1 MDLAPALPPSQD
13 TRSVL
18 VSTAVELP
26 PGSLQDASQDS
37 LSTSGDSFSTAG
49 EPTIQL
55 SFVSTVEAVPTTL
68 SIAAPNKISTSLAPP
83 ALMVSVAGLD
93 KLSVSS
99 SFLSSSQLAHS
110 FDIVGQFLRSARAAS
125 GIVQPLYSE
134 AIPIYWETTDT
145 WRGKA
150 LASAVEVSQ
159 VEVTPQ
165 IAQLENNY
173 WSAVYTEQCLQGA
186 QRTLAAG
193 NRFKISLGDKTLGYV
208 ASEDRAYALAQQLSM
223 MIRQAAFSPSSITPF
238 LNNNPAFGEMGAL
251 SVGSSSQASFA
262 IDAALA
268 EELGYS
274 REWAA
279 VAWANNLR
287 SALDEAPLSVGDA
300 HMGLQDFQ
308 PSDMSMAGDASWYG
322 PYFHGRATANGETY
336 NQNDLTVAHKSLPF
350 GTQLKVRNLTN
361 DKTVVVRVND
371 RGPYVG
377 DRILDLSKAAADCLG
392 SDQSGVVPVEATILK
407 SNKAPTLSAK

>member
-26 PGSLQDASQDS
+26 QGSSQTLSQDS
-37 LSTSGDSFSTAG
+37 FSAPG

-55 SFVSTVEAVPTTL
+55 SFVSSIESAPTTL
-68 SIAAPNKISTSLAPP
+68 SVAVPNKISTSFAPP

-99 SFLSSSQLAHS
+99 SFLPSSQLTRS
-110 FDIVGQFLRSARAAS
+110 FNVVGQFLRSARSAT
-125 GIVQPLYSE
+125 GIVPPLYSE
-134 AIPIYWETTDT
+134 AIPIQWEAADT

-150 LASAVEVSQ
+150 LASAIEVAQ
-159 VEVTPQ
+159 TEVTPQ

-173 WSAVYTEQCLQGA
+173 WSAIYTEQCLQGV
-186 QRTLAAG
+186 QRSLTAG
-193 NRFKISLGDKTLGYV
+193 TRFKISLGERTLGYV

-223 MIRQAAFSPSSITPF
+223 MLRQTAFSPSDITPF
-238 LNNNPAFGEMGAL
+238 VNDSPAFGEVGAL
-251 SVGSSSQASFA
+251 SVGASSQASFA
-262 IDAALA
+262 VDAALA

-274 REWAA
+274 KEWAA

-287 SALDEAPLSVGDA
+287 SALDEEPLSVGDA

-308 PSDMSMAGDASWYG
+308 PSEISMAGDASWYG

-350 GTQLKVRNLTN
+350 GTQLKVRNLAN

-407 SNKAPTLSAK
+407 SNKATALSAK

>member
-26 PGSLQDASQDS
+26 QGALQDSSQDS
-37 LSTSGDSFSTAG
+37 FSASG

-55 SFVSTVEAVPTTL
+55 SFVPATELTPTVL
-68 SIAAPNKISTSLAPP
+68 SVSSPNKISTSFAPP

-93 KLSVSS
+93 NLSVSS
-99 SFLSSSQLAHS
+99 SFLSSSQLIRS
-110 FDIVGQFLRSARAAS
+110 FDIVGQFLRSARSAT

-134 AIPIYWETTDT
+134 AIPIQWKATDT
-145 WRGKA
+145 WRGQA
-150 LASAVEVSQ
+150 LAAAIEVAQ
-159 VEVTPQ
+159 VEATPQ

-173 WSAVYTEQCLQGA
+173 WSATYTKQCLQGV
-186 QRTLAAG
+186 QRTLTAG
-193 NRFKISLGDKTLGYV
+193 NRFRISLGEKTLGYV
-208 ASEDRAYALAQQLSM
+208 ANEDRAYALAQQLGM
-223 MIRQAAFSPSSITPF
+223 MIRQTAFSPSDITPF
-238 LNNNPAFGEMGAL
+238 LNDNPAFGEIGTL
-251 SVGSSSQASFA
+251 SVGASSQASFA
-262 IDAALA
+262 IDVALA

-274 REWAA
+274 KEWAA

-287 SALDEAPLSVGDA
+287 SALDEEPLSVGDA

-308 PSDMSMAGDASWYG
+308 PSEISMAGDASWYG
-322 PYFHGRATANGETY
+322 PYFHGRATANGEIY

-350 GTQLKVRNLTN
+350 GTQLKVRNLVN

-392 SDQSGVVPVEATILK
+392 SDQSGVVSVEATILK
-407 SNKAPTLSAK
+407 PNKAPALSEK